1 MKINW
6 KYKYGIILI
15 VVSIVIFSLHMTL
28 FHNSEEVYSYFL
40 LHLGFIPID
49 VLLVALVLEEIVS
62 RKEKEAIYEKL
73 DMIMGAFFFE
83 LGDDLLFLISSIDNQ
98 DQAINKLLKNIGSW
112 DIKDYNIALKAMK
125 KSGADFN
132 GDLDSVEGKQFL
144 YNLRECLHGKR
155 DFLIDLIEN
164 PNLLEKDNFS
174 SLLLAI
180 FHLTQELELRGQL
193 DTLPTSD
200 YNHLVGDIN
209 RVYTALMIEWVN
221 YLRYLKSHYPYM
233 ISIAIRTNPFNTN
246 SNIVIDEVV

>member
-15 VVSIVIFSLHMTL
+15 ISSLVIFSLHLTI
-28 FHNSEEVYSYFL
+28 FHNSEEIYSYVL

-49 VLLVALVLEEIVS
+49 VLIVALVLEEIIS

-73 DMIMGAFFFE
+73 DMIMSAFFFE

-98 DQAINKLLKNIGSW
+98 DQAINNLLKHIGSW
-112 DIKDYNIALKAMK
+112 EIKDYDQAIKTMES
-125 KSGADFN
+125 SGADFY
-132 GDLDSVEGKQFL
+132 GDLSTVEGKQFL

-174 SLLLAI
+174 ALLLAI

-193 DTLPTSD
+193 DRLPNSD
-200 YNHLVGDIN
+200 CDHLVGDIN
-209 RVYTALMIEWVN
+209 RVYSALMIEWVY
-221 YLRYLKSHYPYM
+221 YLRYLKQYYPYM
-233 ISIAIRTNPFNTN
+233 ISIAIRTNPFNTDC
-246 SNIVIDEVV
+246 NIIVE